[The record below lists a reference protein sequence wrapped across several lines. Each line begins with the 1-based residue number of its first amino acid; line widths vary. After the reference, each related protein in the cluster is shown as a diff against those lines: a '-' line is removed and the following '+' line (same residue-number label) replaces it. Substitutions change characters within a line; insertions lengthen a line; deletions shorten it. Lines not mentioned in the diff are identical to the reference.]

1 MTALTLRQQ
10 IAQKLM
16 LDLRFYQDSA
26 SATDAQPVTQ
36 LHPDLA
42 TLLSETDLGG
52 VILFAENCQNVQ
64 QLRHLTKQLQNTA
77 QHSASGLPLL
87 ISIDQEGGRVMRTP
101 RAETTSFS
109 GNMAI
114 GASAAEHGD
123 YFARL
128 SATVLAQELALLG
141 INCNHAPVVDVN
153 SNPQNPVINVR
164 AFSEQPEL
172 VATLG
177 LAQVQAF
184 EQHNILSTLK
194 HFPGHGDS
202 ACDSHTGLPRVEH
215 SRDRIEHVELAPFKA
230 IIQQH
235 SPAMIMTAHIQYPAL
250 DNSLIK
256 TRQGESIIP
265 PATMSRAII
274 EGCLRQQ
281 LGYQGVVISDAM
293 DMAAIAAHFD
303 ETEAVILAFAAG
315 IDIALMPI
323 KIRTAEDLT
332 KLSRLIDAVA
342 DAVAQGRLDPTELAQ
357 SAQRI
362 CALKQRISPA
372 TPRASWP
379 QVRAFLASPQHRH
392 WEQQLA
398 LAAITSLHGQPIDLP
413 NHTTVAIVMPD
424 LAKAHA
430 LGQALQ
436 QHRALHYIPL
446 SLHQADVSALQQAI
460 APADYV
466 IGGFISP
473 RQSAAEFG
481 GIEDL
486 AQLDEARLIREHRP
500 QDLMALLAHAK
511 KQQIPTIFISLRTP
525 YEIQQFGQYA
535 DWALASYSYHFDHQA
550 PSQQHYQGSAYDAL
564 AQVLLQQATASG
576 QAPVTLS
583 RAETAL

>member
-16 LDLRFYQDSA
+16 LDLRFYQA
-26 SATDAQPVTQ
+26 SANTADAQPVTQ

-52 VILFAENCQNVQ
+52 IILFAENCQNVE
-64 QLRHLTKQLQNTA
+64 QLRQLTEQLQNAA
-77 QHSASGLPLL
+77 QRSTSGLPLL

-164 AFSEQPEL
+164 AFSEQPDL

-184 EQHNILSTLK
+184 EQNNIFSTLK

-202 ACDSHTGLPRVEH
+202 ASDSHTGLPRVEH
-215 SRDRIEHVELAPFKA
+215 ARDRIERVELAPFKA

-250 DNSLIK
+250 DNSLIH
-256 TRQGESIIP
+256 TRQGGAIIP

-274 EGCLRQQ
+274 DGCLRQQ

-303 ETEAVILAFAAG
+303 EAEAVILAFAAG

-323 KIRTAEDLT
+323 KIRTADDLP
-332 KLSRLIDAVA
+332 KLSRLIDAVT
-342 DAVAQGRLDPTELAQ
+342 DAIEQGRLDPTELAQ

-362 CALKQRISPA
+362 GALKQRLPAAVPA
-372 TPRASWP
+372 TTGPPLSAL
-379 QVRAFLASPQHRH
+379 LASPQHRR

-398 LAAITSLHGQPIDLP
+398 LAAITPLHGQPIDLP
-413 NHTTVAIVMPD
+413 SQTTVAIVMPD

-436 QHRALHYIPL
+436 QRRALHYLPL
-446 SLHQADVSALQQAI
+446 SLHQADLLALQQAI
-460 APADYV
+460 APVDCV

-486 AQLDEARLIREHRP
+486 THLDETRLIREHRP
-500 QDLMALLAHAK
+500 QDLMALLAYAK

-550 PSQQHYQGSAYDAL
+550 PLQQQYQGSAYDAL
-564 AQVLLQQATASG
+564 AQVLLQQAVALG
-576 QAPVTLS
+576 QAPVTLI
-583 RAETAL
+583 RAEAAL